1 MKEKD
6 LLVDCPE
13 HQLILYAEKN
23 DGTYGPVQTGA
34 YTAGNHI
41 SEHYKI
47 VGNLNKSLIERLQNG
62 EISPIYYYMMIED
75 LSVSEL
81 AGRTR
86 ISKICVKKHITPKGF
101 KKVSISK
108 LKRYADVLNIP
119 LANMFQIIHTIEDR
133 NWDIGYQEDIGS
145 SKSSSISQAKT
156 KNQFLVE
163 TKVIQKLK

>member
-6 LLVDCPE
+6 LLVNCPE

-23 DGTYGPVQTGA
+23 DGTYGPVQTGS
-34 YTAGNHI
+34 YMAGNHI

-81 AGRTR
+81 AGRTG

-101 KKVSISK
+101 EKVSISK

-145 SKSSSISQAKT
+145 SKSTSISQAKT